1 MNNTHFLDKENIPL
15 VHKKS
20 KQEERLYLLI
30 VILIFTILCMGF
42 IFINPIFE
50 ANDESGHFQ
59 YAFYI
64 SKYNRIPSVYNEPI
78 SREDYIK
85 KYIDENPTDVFYMDG
100 KYMFFIIRG
109 ANYYSD
115 ERHHPP
121 IYYLISSQI
130 IKPFK
135 VNNIYVESNWPY
147 SKRGYDFNIYKNNII
162 WQNQSQTFMLVLIL
176 RMFQLIYGIITII
189 FIYKILKLLFR
200 DNIDKYSI
208 LLISSIAFLPQ
219 FTFLYSYV
227 NNDALSYLFG
237 LISIYFIMLLFERK
251 KVYFGLIAILIA
263 GFASFTKLTMLVM
276 LPLVILTFF
285 IWLIINKK
293 LKVILIFLILIPI
306 AILISLFILSSKSL
320 STTYIYQ
327 NILAKGKGAIN
338 DSIKN
343 FSIDRFLSILPKSFK
358 SCIGYF
364 GWFYIPV
371 ENFIYH
377 FYITY
382 ILSGIILFLSFIK
395 KQKNNLVKLTFI
407 IISIISIFIYFTMYA
422 TTNYVQTAGRIFFLA
437 VILTFILSIVGYNNI
452 KLPFKKILGYSL
464 FSYFI
469 IINIFCLYYHIYLNY
484 Y

>member
-1 MNNTHFLDKENIPL
+1 MNNTHFLNKENIPL

-20 KQEERLYLLI
+20 KREERLYLLI

-78 SREDYIK
+78 SREEYIK

-100 KYMFFIIRG
+100 KYMFFIMTGTR
-109 ANYYSD
+109 YMD

-135 VNNIYVESNWPY
+135 VDNIYVESNWPY
-147 SKRGYDFNIYKNNII
+147 SKRGYDFNIHKNNII

-189 FIYKILKLLFR
+189 FIYKILKILFR

-237 LISIYFIMLLFERK
+237 LISIYFIILLFERK

-263 GFASFTKLTMLVM
+263 GFASSTKLTMLVM

-293 LKVILIFLILIPI
+293 LKVILIFLILVS
-306 AILISLFILSSKSL
+306 ISIFISFFILNNRDL
-320 STTYIYQ
+320 LTLYISR
-327 NILAKGKGAIN
+327 NILAKAKGVIN
-338 DSIKN
+338 LSIQN

-371 ENFIYH
+371 GNFIYH
-377 FYITY
+377 FYMAY
-382 ILSGIILFLSFIK
+382 IISGIILFFLFIK
-395 KQKNNLVKLTFI
+395 KQKNNLVKLIFI
-407 IISIISIFIYFTMYA
+407 IISIISIFIYFTIYA
-422 TTNYVQTAGRIFFLA
+422 TTNYVQIAGRIFFLA
-437 VILTFILSIVGYNNI
+437 VILTFILTIVGYNNI
-452 KLPFKKILGYSL
+452 KLPFKKILSYSL
-464 FSYFI
+464 LPYFI

>member
-1 MNNTHFLDKENIPL
+1 MNNTHFLDKENNPL

-30 VILIFTILCMGF
+30 VISIFTILCMGF

-100 KYMFFIIRG
+100 KYMFFIMTG
-109 ANYYSD
+109 TYYMD

-121 IYYLISSQI
+121 LYYFISSQI

-135 VNNIYVESNWPY
+135 VDSIYVESNWPY

-219 FTFLYSYV
+219 FTFL
-227 NNDALSYLFG
+227 
-237 LISIYFIMLLFERK
+237 
-251 KVYFGLIAILIA
+251 
-263 GFASFTKLTMLVM
+263 
-276 LPLVILTFF
+276 
-285 IWLIINKK
+285 
-293 LKVILIFLILIPI
+293 
-306 AILISLFILSSKSL
+306 
-320 STTYIYQ
+320 
-327 NILAKGKGAIN
+327 
-338 DSIKN
+338 
-343 FSIDRFLSILPKSFK
+343 
-358 SCIGYF
+358 
-364 GWFYIPV
+364 
-371 ENFIYH
+371 
-377 FYITY
+377 
-382 ILSGIILFLSFIK
+382 
-395 KQKNNLVKLTFI
+395 
-407 IISIISIFIYFTMYA
+407 
-422 TTNYVQTAGRIFFLA
+422 
-437 VILTFILSIVGYNNI
+437 
-452 KLPFKKILGYSL
+452 
-464 FSYFI
+464 
-469 IINIFCLYYHIYLNY
+469 
-484 Y
+484 

>member
-1 MNNTHFLDKENIPL
+1 
-15 VHKKS
+15 
-20 KQEERLYLLI
+20 
-30 VILIFTILCMGF
+30 MGF

-64 SKYNRIPSVYNEPI
+64 SKYNKLPSVYNEEI
-78 SREDYIK
+78 SRLDYIK
-85 KYIDENPTDVFYMDG
+85 ENIDENPTDVFYMDK
-100 KYMFFIIRG
+100 KYMFFIMTG
-109 ANYYSD
+109 TYYMD

-162 WQNQSQTFMLVLIL
+162 WQNQSQAFMLVLIL
-176 RMFQLIYGIITII
+176 RMFQLVYGIITII

-200 DNIDKYSI
+200 NNIDKYSI

-237 LISIYFIMLLFERK
+237 LISIYFIILLFERK
-251 KVYFGLIAILIA
+251 KVYFGLTAILIA
-263 GFASFTKLTMLVM
+263 GFAAFTKLTMLII
-276 LPLVILTFF
+276 LPLTIGTFL

-293 LKVILIFLILIPI
+293 LKTILILSALVSIS
-306 AILISLFILSSKSL
+306 ILISFFILNSKDL

-327 NILAKGKGAIN
+327 NILIKSKGVIN
-338 DSIKN
+338 SSIQN
-343 FSIDRFLSILPKSFK
+343 FSIDRFLLILPKTFK

-371 ENFIYH
+371 GNFIYH
-377 FYITY
+377 FYMVFV
-382 ILSGIILFLSFIK
+382 LSGITLFFLFIK
-395 KQKNNLVKLTFI
+395 KRKNNLVKLIFI
-407 IISIISIFIYFTMYA
+407 IISIISIFIYFTIYA

-437 VILTFILSIVGYNNI
+437 VILTFILTIVGYNNI
-452 KLPFKKILGYSL
+452 KLPFKRILSYSL

-469 IINIFCLYYHIYLNY
+469 IINIFCLYNHIYLNY